1 MPDPLESNSN
11 ISIDV
16 EYVTSWNKDADAAKI
31 DVQQIN
37 HNKISEEIDLT
48 RSDFKKVIER
58 DEDLLELEY
67 HSMSLEKDALVS
79 EEQTAQYKKTL
90 WWKRSKLAMK
100 ILAISIA
107 YIVVIVKL
115 VLTGIRVARP
125 R

>member
-31 DVQQIN
+31 DVQQII